1 MFFPQALFGSHS
13 LIMALFEKMLY
24 KTISLTD
31 MYNIIYLKTGLE
43 LGLKNYL
50 FLKLDHLLSIS
61 KFISLKVIMWQNKT
75 NFIKNAL
82 FSLSSIE
89 VSSRLFC
96 YWRALCYGDLLGFG
110 DLWGYQVYISGKE
123 GHLGHYDCVQINRK
137 VNTK

>member
-1 MFFPQALFGSHS
+1 
-13 LIMALFEKMLY
+13 MALFEKMLY

-61 KFISLKVIMWQNKT
+61 KFISLKVIMQQNKT

-82 FSLSSIE
+82 FSLTFIE

-96 YWRALCYGDLLGFG
+96 Y
-110 DLWGYQVYISGKE
+110 
-123 GHLGHYDCVQINRK
+123 
-137 VNTK
+137 

>member
-1 MFFPQALFGSHS
+1 
-13 LIMALFEKMLY
+13 
-24 KTISLTD
+24 
-31 MYNIIYLKTGLE
+31 MYNVIYLKTGLE
-43 LGLKNYL
+43 LELKNDL
-50 FLKLDHLLSIS
+50 FLKLDHLSSIS
-61 KFISLKVIMWQNKT
+61 KFISLKVIMQQNFNKT

>member
-61 KFISLKVIMWQNKT
+61 KFISLKVIM
-75 NFIKNAL
+75 
-82 FSLSSIE
+82 
-89 VSSRLFC
+89 
-96 YWRALCYGDLLGFG
+96 
-110 DLWGYQVYISGKE
+110 
-123 GHLGHYDCVQINRK
+123 
-137 VNTK
+137 